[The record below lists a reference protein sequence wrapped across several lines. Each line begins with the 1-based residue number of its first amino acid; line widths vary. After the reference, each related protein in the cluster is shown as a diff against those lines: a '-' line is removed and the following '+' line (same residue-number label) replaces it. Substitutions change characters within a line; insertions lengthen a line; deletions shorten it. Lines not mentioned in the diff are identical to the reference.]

1 MTENMKVM
9 FLIGFII
16 FVGYIYALIKAIMWG
31 HKSQEEERLND
42 PELRNYY
49 SRHGMPDVM
58 DYDGHGYW
66 DDFLITLMKKNL
78 KEKKEAKVERRIIFG
93 MKKINN
99 CYEYRSIKWR
109 TIR

>member
-58 DYDGHGYW
+58 DYDGHGNWGRFPNNPY
-66 DDFLITLMKKNL
+66 
-78 KEKKEAKVERRIIFG
+78 EKKSNGVVLREKTKRN
-93 MKKINN
+93 KKRNKNKYRVNN
-99 CYEYRSIKWR
+99 K
-109 TIR
+109 

>member
-49 SRHGMPDVM
+49 SRH
-58 DYDGHGYW
+58 
-66 DDFLITLMKKNL
+66 
-78 KEKKEAKVERRIIFG
+78 A
-93 MKKINN
+93 
-99 CYEYRSIKWR
+99 
-109 TIR
+109 